1 MSGAGGPL
9 VDIVTLSDGE
19 QRKFRQGGNAV
30 RLARGIYI
38 PTDTWRTLD
47 RRSRAV
53 ARIVAA
59 GRTAPTLMVAG
70 KSAAVIHGMPLPG
83 YDDTH
88 DIELAGCGATSGRRS
103 TRGFRYRNIPPAHQL
118 LVETVSTRFGPVHV
132 SPPSMAGLDVARWHD
147 LAAGVRCLDHAL
159 ATGLTTREDI
169 ERVIQ
174 VGNRVTGVGTMR
186 EAGRLATPWSQSP
199 RESDLKVALWRAG
212 LPPPQQQVMLFDAD
226 GVFLARL
233 DFFWPEIG
241 FGVEYDGQGK
251 FTGEFGVPVEVSAR
265 QDMERQHRI
274 VNLGVLL
281 FRVDRSTYLD
291 GSAVAGI
298 VGMHGRVAERG
309 IPLAPAFWRGG
320 GLAWTP

>member
-1 MSGAGGPL
+1 
-9 VDIVTLSDGE
+9 
-19 QRKFRQGGNAV
+19 
-30 RLARGIYI
+30 
-38 PTDTWRTLD
+38 
-47 RRSRAV
+47 
-53 ARIVAA
+53 
-59 GRTAPTLMVAG
+59 
-70 KSAAVIHGMPLPG
+70 
-83 YDDTH
+83 
-88 DIELAGCGATSGRRS
+88 
-103 TRGFRYRNIPPAHQL
+103 
-118 LVETVSTRFGPVHV
+118 
-132 SPPSMAGLDVARWHD
+132 
-147 LAAGVRCLDHAL
+147 
-159 ATGLTTREDI
+159 
-169 ERVIQ
+169 
-174 VGNRVTGVGTMR
+174 
-186 EAGRLATPWSQSP
+186 
-199 RESDLKVALWRAG
+199 
-212 LPPPQQQVMLFDAD
+212 MLFDAD
-226 GVFLARL
+226 GVFLALL